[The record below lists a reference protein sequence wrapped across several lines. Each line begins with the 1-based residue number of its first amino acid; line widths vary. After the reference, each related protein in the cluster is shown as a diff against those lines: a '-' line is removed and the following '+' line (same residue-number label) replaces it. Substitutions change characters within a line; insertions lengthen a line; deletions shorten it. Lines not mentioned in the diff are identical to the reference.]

1 MQIVYI
7 YFVLAFLVGIIA
19 SIRGRP
25 GWRWFLVAVFTTP
38 LIGGLL
44 VMALPREQPPFPEVW
59 PPLTAAPE
67 VVPMPADSTIR
78 IIRLASTAD
87 RLRPYRILVNGVE
100 VGTVRNHS
108 IVDFAVPSGLLTIEA
123 RIDWGRSPPLQVE
136 APSGGRVNIAIAN
149 RWGALLSLWGMA
161 FRYRRYLTLTLL
173 PPEPEAA
180 PEVVQAA
187 EPTPVAAESVVE
199 QPAS

>member
-1 MQIVYI
+1 MEAVYV
-7 YFVLAFLVGIIA
+7 YFVLAFLVAIIA

-44 VMALPREQPPFPEVW
+44 VMALPREQPPFPEAW

-87 RLRPYRILVNGVE
+87 RLMPYHIYANGVE
-100 VGTVRNHS
+100 IGTVRNHS
-108 IVDFAVPSGLLTIEA
+108 IADFAVPSGPLTIEA
-123 RIDWGRSPPLQVE
+123 RIDWGRSPPLRVE
-136 APSGGRVNIAIAN
+136 APTGGRVNIAVAN
-149 RWGALLSLWGMA
+149 RWGALFSLWGMA

-180 PEVVQAA
+180 AEVVQAEETAPIAA
-187 EPTPVAAESVVE
+187 EPVME